1 MRRGDVDRGRLEL
14 SIPGTDQRGTA
25 APAGGIDQALIAR
38 RPGRRRSDCA
48 SDIGSLRGRVS
59 RRPPAA
65 IARELAGLV
74 WAMAEQIQTAN
85 RCSFA

>member
-48 SDIGSLRGRVS
+48 SDIGSLRGRVIPSLVDQDRYAQS
-59 RRPPAA
+59 RDP
-65 IARELAGLV
+65 IEMIVQG
-74 WAMAEQIQTAN
+74 
-85 RCSFA
+85 